1 MHFDL
6 SHSLLVLLTSLHVSL
21 AFLDQGLYL
30 VRLLDIRDCCSLLD
44 QIIKLLLEVWIIF
57 VRCLFQRHQLIMH
70 SSLLLVV
77 RLDINRGETSSA
89 H

>member
-57 VRCLFQRHQLIMH
+57 VRCLFKRHQLIMH

-77 RLDINRGETSSA
+77 RFDINRGQTSSA